1 MQIKPILTV
10 EQGET
15 TVFTKVRTKK
25 KAILKLIEKLK
36 EDLEGRELGGVVV
49 HHINCAAEGQKLA
62 QQIENELQTT
72 VIIQS
77 IGPVIGCHVG
87 PGSIGIAYFVK

>member
-1 MQIKPILTV
+1 MYESFAQVYDTFMDNIPYDEWAGYI
-10 EQGET
+10 
-15 TVFTKVRTKK
+15 
-25 KAILKLIEKLK
+25 IEKLK

-62 QQIENELQTT
+62 QQIEDELQTT